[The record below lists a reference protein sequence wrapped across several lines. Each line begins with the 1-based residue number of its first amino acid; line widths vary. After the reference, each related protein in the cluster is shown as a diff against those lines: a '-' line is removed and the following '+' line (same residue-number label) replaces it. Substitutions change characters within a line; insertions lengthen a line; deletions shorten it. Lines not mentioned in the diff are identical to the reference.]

1 LNSTFTGTLWAAAT
15 PRAYSIAW
23 LSSARWSR
31 LIHSTT
37 QAPPAA
43 GNDWVRDVSTRAR
56 VGSKSGGTNGNAGAA
71 AAAALAEL
79 LDDELLPFFFAGAA
93 SSPPLPPLRFALIFL
108 NEKRRCP
115 RTQNG
120 STCNKRSSSTVAA
133 KSKVPRRR

>member
-71 AAAALAEL
+71 AAALVEL
-79 LDDELLPFFFAGAA
+79 LDDDLLDAFFLAGAA
-93 SSPPLPPLRFALIFL
+93 SSPCSQPSAVP
-108 NEKRRCP
+108 
-115 RTQNG
+115 
-120 STCNKRSSSTVAA
+120 STAG
-133 KSKVPRRR
+133 PRRR

>member
-71 AAAALAEL
+71 TALAEL
-79 LDDELLPFFFAGAA
+79 LDDDLLDAFFLAGAA

-108 NEKRRCP
+108 NNKKR

-133 KSKVPRRR
+133 TSNARSR